1 MKKMLSLLLALALV
15 FSLAACG
22 SMGETTPAEPTA
34 APAES
39 TAAPAGQEPARHAAG
54 DHHVLALRLGRGR
67 RADGQV
73 H

>member
-1 MKKMLSLLLALALV
+1 MLSLLLALALV

-22 SMGETTPAEPTA
+22 SGSARAGRAHRGP
-34 APAES
+34 
-39 TAAPAGQEPARHAAG
+39 GQEETAPVESLLGTQPVTITFWHCAS
-54 DHHVLALRLGRGR
+54 GRGR